1 MLSALSTALFANH
14 SQIINT
20 THSDKQ
26 TDRSGA
32 QRQRDRTD
40 NTSETPIA
48 TTRMSSASKH
58 NQYERESDSS
68 SSGDELVKKGATSK
82 AGYAIAS
89 KRTSTTIT
97 PKTTRRPTS
106 RKDHEGSNRN
116 NQGGGHSI
124 RHHDHDD
131 VSGDESYSSSDDT
144 GSDKK
149 PRKRRDDYSDD
160 DSQPEKKRVKYL
172 RKIYSNIVAD
182 KHTVKLYNDFRKAIL
197 CGEDLGYKLDDAK
210 DHIEELERK
219 IAVLRKMKSGKS
231 KEDNPQVKQ
240 FKSELRAFIRYN
252 LGRKIKFLP
261 DHYQMWSERPKT
273 VCSLVC
279 KAIHWAPG
287 ITSDDK
293 ITIWSNILAPNLKKL
308 LTEYKNKIHQ
318 PMRKSFEG
326 ESIQFIFS
334 FSPMIIIVMFSI
346 L

>member
-58 NQYERESDSS
+58 NQHERESDSS

-106 RKDHEGSNRN
+106 RKDDDGSNGN
-116 NQGGGHSI
+116 SQGGGRSI

-131 VSGDESYSSSDDT
+131 VSSDESYSSSEDT

-160 DSQPEKKRVKYL
+160 SQQEKKRVKYL
-172 RKIYSNIVAD
+172 PKIYSNIVAD

>member
-32 QRQRDRTD
+32 QTQRDRTN

-58 NQYERESDSS
+58 NQHERESDSS

-106 RKDHEGSNRN
+106 RKDDDGSNGN
-116 NQGGGHSI
+116 SQGGGHSI

-131 VSGDESYSSSDDT
+131 VSSDESYSSSEDT

-160 DSQPEKKRVKYL
+160 SQQEKKRVKYL
-172 RKIYSNIVAD
+172 PKIYSNIVAD

-197 CGEDLGYKLDDAK
+197 CGEDLGNQLHDAEN
-210 DHIEELERK
+210 HIEELERK